1 MKKALIL
8 LLLAAAIMPI
18 AAEGAVED
26 DVLTVY
32 AYDSFASDWG
42 PAGTLIPEFE
52 KETGIKVNLV
62 SAGDAVEMISR
73 IELEGDNTDADVVL
87 GITDDFAYRAYP
99 YLESYNT
106 PIAESIPAELRF
118 DSENRLIPFDY
129 GAFAFV
135 WDTECG
141 LEKPETLSDLAKPE
155 YKDKVIL
162 IDPRTSSV
170 GLGLLLWTYNIYGDG
185 DEFNAWWEAME
196 DNALTIADG
205 WSSAYGLFTE
215 GEAPIVLSYTTSPV
229 YHVMNEDTT
238 RYQAL
243 VFPEGH
249 EATIE
254 GIGIIKGTDKR
265 AEAEKFVDFI
275 LTEAQLDIAIAN
287 SMYPANTAIELPEAF
302 NYAPKPDK
310 LFRSGATSPE
320 KTESLVDQWLQIM
333 TDN

>member
-1 MKKALIL
+1 
-8 LLLAAAIMPI
+8 MPI

-42 PAGTLIPEFE
+42 PAGTLIPAFE

-229 YHVMNEDTT
+229 YHVLNEDTT

-320 KTESLVDQWLQIM
+320 KTESLVNQWLQIM